1 MAYTRWHRR
10 VKWEYFP
17 MAKMDLCVNLDLE
30 NAIIDS
36 KAVKQAVPP
45 HNQLG
50 KMFVTWLISW
60 CERSIAVEKKLLA
73 SIHQLNIAWLIE
85 ANTNKFAAWL
95 FSRKNYRVP
104 AELDLFSCHAK
115 SSRFLRTC
123 HLANFSSYDRCNI
136 FSEVGFRFY
145 ILFTPCNLARAE
157 NSRWLLDPLIEEGR
171 NVHTVDHRCKRP
183 RYLRIP
189 RTSTSSNFYL
199 GHLQF
204 RAIN

>member
-1 MAYTRWHRR
+1 
-10 VKWEYFP
+10 
-17 MAKMDLCVNLDLE
+17 MDLCVNLDLE

-73 SIHQLNIAWLIE
+73 SIQQLNIAWLIE

-136 FSEVGFRFY
+136 FSSVDFCFY
-145 ILFTPCNLARAE
+145 ILFTTCSLARAQ
-157 NSRWLLDPLIEEGR
+157 NSRWLLDPLIEEGMSIR
-171 NVHTVDHRCKRP
+171 LIIGASGRDTYVFHVRRHRV
-183 RYLRIP
+183 
-189 RTSTSSNFYL
+189 TST
-199 GHLQF
+199 
-204 RAIN
+204 